1 MMKNLKASI
10 ASSRRHREG
19 GMTLVEIMIASAIS
33 TVVIAIVA
41 VLVIFAV
48 RSFAALA
55 NYQVLDQASSSA
67 ADHMSREVREATGVS
82 SFKNVGTTKW
92 ILFANTNASPNYT
105 IRYEW
110 TQAAKTLT
118 SQRSDQAEPEVLLEG
133 CERWDFT
140 FQQRTPLRGPAFGF
154 STNMVNPV
162 EAKLVTMT
170 WKCTRALGGTGLFNT
185 ESVQTAQIVIRNQK
199 TP

>member
-1 MMKNLKASI
+1 MKVTVLPKN
-10 ASSRRHREG
+10 RRNRRLES

-41 VLVIFAV
+41 ILVIFAI

-55 NYQVLDQASSSA
+55 NYQILDQASSTA
-67 ADHMSREVREATGVS
+67 ADKMSREIREATLV
-82 SFKNVGTTKW
+82 KNFQNAGTAKW
-92 ILFANTNASPNYT
+92 ILFVNTNAIPNYT
-105 IRYEW
+105 VRYEW
-110 TQAAKTLT
+110 TEAEQTLT
-118 SQRSDQAEPEVLLEG
+118 SKRSDQAEAEVLLEG

-140 FQQRTPLRGPAFGF
+140 FQQRTPQQGPNFGF
-154 STNMVNPV
+154 TTNMVNQA

>member
-1 MMKNLKASI
+1 MNRFKASI
-10 ASSRRHREG
+10 ADGRPHREG
-19 GMTLVEIMIASAIS
+19 GMTLVEVMIASAIS

-41 VLVIFAV
+41 VLLIFAV

-55 NYQVLDQASSSA
+55 NYQILDQASTMA
-67 ADHMSREVREATGVS
+67 ADKMSREIREATRVK
-82 SFKNVGTTKW
+82 SFQPTGATRW
-92 ILFANTNASPNYT
+92 ILFENTNASPSYT
-105 IRYEW
+105 LRYEW
-110 TQAAKTLT
+110 TEAAKTLT
-118 SQRSDQAEPEVLLEG
+118 AQRSDQADPEVLLEG

-140 FQQRTPLRGPAFGF
+140 FQQRTPRRAPDFGF
-154 STNMVNPV
+154 TTNMVDNV
-162 EAKLVTMT
+162 QAKLVTMT